1 MNEYRTMRGRGG
13 VTGLAA
19 GLIVA
24 LGSMAIAACTAAQT
38 QTPLTAQAEP
48 SALQAQEQPKAQPQT
63 GVPLETVTVARHVT
77 LIGDATLSLLALQR
91 SGQMAAPAQP
101 MLGAEASAAYA
112 RYLRSFNHPIPEHLD
127 SSVGTVGGAAGGGG
141 QN

>member
-1 MNEYRTMRGRGG
+1 MA
-13 VTGLAA
+13 LAA
-19 GLIVA
+19 SA
-24 LGSMAIAACTAAQT
+24 AAQT
-38 QTPLTAQAEP
+38 QIQTPLTSQAAP
-48 SALQAQEQPKAQPQT
+48 LAVQAQEQAKTQPQP
-63 GVPLETVTVARHVT
+63 GVPLTTVAVTRHVT

-112 RYLRSFNHPIPEHLD
+112 RYLKSFNHPIPEHLD
-127 SSVGTVGGAAGGGG
+127 SSVGTVGGGAGGGG

>member
-1 MNEYRTMRGRGG
+1 M
-13 VTGLAA
+13 TGLAA

-24 LGSMAIAACTAAQT
+24 LGSMALAASAAAQT
-38 QTPLTAQAEP
+38 QIQTPLTSQVQPLAV
-48 SALQAQEQPKAQPQT
+48 QAQEQAEARPQP
-63 GVPLETVTVARHVT
+63 GVPPETVTVTRHVT

-112 RYLRSFNHPIPEHLD
+112 RYLKSFNHPIPEHLD
-127 SSVGTVGGAAGGGG
+127 SSVGTVGGGAGGGG